1 MNNRLKRIRFC
12 VILEPEV
19 VVQMRWKKTGC
30 MLLALL
36 VWITGISASA
46 SNIKSLQNQK
56 SQNEKE
62 LKNIQSQISGLEGK
76 KNALSSEING
86 LNDELTETLLNIAV
100 LESDLADKEVQ
111 IKEAQIA
118 YEEAKATEEQQY
130 EAMKLRIQYL
140 YEAGSESYLELFL
153 TSDSMAELMNKVD
166 YAEELQEYDNR
177 LLDEYKAAKQAV
189 IELQKRLEEEKAELL
204 EMQEQLEEEKANL
217 QAVIARKQ
225 TEVANFDSQLS
236 AARAKASEYQQKI
249 KEQNSQ
255 IKRLQEEAARA
266 AAAAKAAAKNTA
278 KPSGGDSGGAMGGGG
293 GASSD
298 GGAAG
303 SSSGNSSS
311 GGSSGSSSSDSSG
324 GGSSDSS
331 GSGSSGSSGS
341 SSSGG
346 GGGSSIASYGLQFVG
361 NPYVSGG
368 NSLTNG
374 TDCSGFVNLVHAH
387 FGISTPRQSGA
398 LAGGGRAVSDSDKQ
412 PGDVVCYAGHVGI
425 YIGNNQI
432 VHASTPSSGI
442 KVTNMYYRSIL
453 GIRRYW

>member
-1 MNNRLKRIRFC
+1 
-12 VILEPEV
+12 
-19 VVQMRWKKTGC
+19 MRWKKTAC
-30 MLLALL
+30 MLLAA
-36 VWITGISASA
+36 VIWVSGISASA
-46 SNIKSLQNQK
+46 SSIKSLQNQK

-62 LKNIQSQISGLEGK
+62 LKNIQSQISGLESRK
-76 KNALSSEING
+76 SALSSEING

-111 IKEAQIA
+111 IDEAQIA
-118 YEEAKATEEQQY
+118 YEEARETEERQY

-153 TSDSMAELMNKVD
+153 TSDSMAELMNMVD
-166 YAEELQEYDNR
+166 YAGELQEYDNR

-189 IELQKRLEEEKAELL
+189 IELQQRLEEEKAELL

-217 QAVIARKQ
+217 QSMIARKQ

-255 IKRLQEEAARA
+255 IKKLQEEAARA
-266 AAAAKAAAKNTA
+266 AAAAKAAAAKNAA
-278 KPSGGDSGGAMGGGG
+278 KSSGGTSSGGTSSNGTSSNGTSSNGNSGDGAMG
-293 GASSD
+293 SS
-298 GGAAG
+298 GNSGG
-303 SSSGNSSS
+303 SSSGSS
-311 GGSSGSSSSDSSG
+311 GGSSSGSSG
-324 GGSSDSS
+324 GGSS
-331 GSGSSGSSGS
+331 
-341 SSSGG
+341 SGG
-346 GGGSSIASYGLQFVG
+346 GTGSSIASYGLQFVG
-361 NPYVSGG
+361 RPYVSGG

-412 PGDVVCYAGHVGI
+412 PGDVVCYQGHVGI